1 MKIQYFI
8 LAKTLFTR
16 NHQLLLTPELQE
28 TYREGVDD
36 ELINRICH
44 KVNYYSFEDEMT
56 LKDISLIEDLK
67 NEECYL
73 FFIATDKPAQA
84 LEHVNLPWGEGLPEA
99 LTDLVFLG
107 WNIGSYSDFAVYYG
121 CYPIQLL
128 EYEDGREVQTFKI
141 HDPDAINQW
150 GLLKDQASCDKYM
163 EINTNEVEMVV
174 NGIHY
179 KMEWEAR
186 AVYCDHYT
194 YAKLIKAY
202 NDLV

>member
-28 TYREGVDD
+28 TYREGIDD

-99 LTDLVFLG
+99 LTEPSPRLDTPGFHP
-107 WNIGSYSDFAVYYG
+107 A
-121 CYPIQLL
+121 
-128 EYEDGREVQTFKI
+128 R
-141 HDPDAINQW
+141 INAAN
-150 GLLKDQASCDKYM
+150 LSPAPLSPSM
-163 EINTNEVEMVV
+163 TR
-174 NGIHY
+174 
-179 KMEWEAR
+179 AR
-186 AVYCDHYT
+186 P
-194 YAKLIKAY
+194 
-202 NDLV
+202 